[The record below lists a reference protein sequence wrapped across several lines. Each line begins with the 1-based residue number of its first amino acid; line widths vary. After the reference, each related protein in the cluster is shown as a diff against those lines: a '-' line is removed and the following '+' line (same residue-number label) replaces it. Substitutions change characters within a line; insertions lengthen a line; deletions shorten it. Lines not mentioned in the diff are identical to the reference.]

1 MQGEA
6 GLALA
11 AAESWPESPSGIP
24 FFVPSLFIPESA
36 MRRLLI
42 ATALLLVAPLVAAQA
57 YKWKDANGTVHY
69 SDAPPPQGT
78 NYSKV
83 TTTGSVEPLVTPAP
97 AASNDSSAEVPA
109 SKSNS
114 QPMADTP
121 ENRTKLCANL
131 KTNMETLKSS
141 GPVVME
147 ENGQQKVI
155 NGDQRKQQQATAQ
168 AQYQQY
174 CSGN

>member
-1 MQGEA
+1 
-6 GLALA
+6 
-11 AAESWPESPSGIP
+11 
-24 FFVPSLFIPESA
+24 

-78 NYSKV
+78 QYSKI
-83 TTTGSVEPLVTPAP
+83 TTSGSVEPLAAPTQEGSTARTEPGAKP
-97 AASNDSSAEVPA
+97 AAAPQ
-109 SKSNS
+109 

-121 ENRTKLCANL
+121 ENRAKLCATL
-131 KTNMETLKSS
+131 KTNMEALKGS

-147 ENGQQKVI
+147 EGGQQKVI
-155 NGDQRKQQQATAQ
+155 DADQRKVQQATAET
-168 AQYQQY
+168 QYQQY
-174 CSGN
+174 CSGT

>member
-1 MQGEA
+1 
-6 GLALA
+6 
-11 AAESWPESPSGIP
+11 
-24 FFVPSLFIPESA
+24 

-69 SDAPPPQGT
+69 SDSPPPQGT
-78 NYSKV
+78 KFNKI
-83 TTTGSVEPLVTPAP
+83 TTSGTVEPLAAPASTETADTDAKPPAP
-97 AASNDSSAEVPA
+97 Q
-109 SKSNS
+109 
-114 QPMADTP
+114 QPMSDTP
-121 ENRTKLCANL
+121 ENRAKLCA
-131 KTNMETLKSS
+131 TLKSNMDTLKGA

-155 NGDQRKQQQATAQ
+155 NADQRKQQQATTQ

-174 CSGN
+174 CPGS